1 MIILLAIPGSVWQYV
16 HTKTEGEIKMI
27 KNMTREQL
35 ITKQETINILLA
47 TFGEANSKE
56 SKENLEVIKKELQE
70 VQEALINK

>member
-1 MIILLAIPGSVWQYV
+1 
-16 HTKTEGEIKMI
+16 MI